1 MKVTPPVRALTGLP
15 PSVIEAALAAEWQRR
30 RRFMPKPN
38 QSVSVCLL
46 KEYCTA
52 LVGLFA
58 VSLLLFGTIPTKVFP
73 VTTEVYV
80 EGQGPYLFYVDTGSE
95 TTVIEPSLAASLGLR
110 PAFQTEIVSVTGS
123 RFAPGTTVGTMRAGG
138 EAIPPVEVLFDDPS
152 QARQLVSGVRGVL
165 GINALRHVNFLLAPR
180 EGVLRIGS
188 AAVRPTEGDVVAVP
202 MREVEGRI
210 VIGARMG
217 REPLSLVLDS
227 GANHVVLFRMP
238 EAMAR
243 TSPVSSTVTT
253 LDGAR
258 QAAATTWTAAM
269 MVEDKLRMKTRPAVV
284 VQRAGSPVDGLMPV
298 SAFESVYVD
307 RARNEVVLLPLP

>member
-1 MKVTPPVRALTGLP
+1 M
-15 PSVIEAALAAEWQRR
+15 
-30 RRFMPKPN
+30 
-38 QSVSVCLL
+38 

-58 VSLLLFGTIPTKVFP
+58 FSLLLFGTIPAKLFP

-80 EGQGPYLFYVDTGSE
+80 GGRGPYLFLVDTGSQ
-95 TTVIEPSLAASLGLR
+95 TTLVEPALAASLGMR
-110 PAFQTEIVSVTGS
+110 PTFQTEIVSVTGS
-123 RFAPGTTVGTMRAGG
+123 RFAPGVTLEGMRVGGFD
-138 EAIPPVEVLFDDPS
+138 IPPVEALFDDPV
-152 QARQLVSGVRGVL
+152 QAKQVVPGVRGVL
-165 GINALRHVNFLLAPR
+165 GINALRQVSFLLTPR
-180 EGVLRIGS
+180 DGVIRIGS
-188 AAVRPTEGDVVAVP
+188 DAVRPTDGVAVP

-238 EAMAR
+238 DAMAR

-258 QAAATTWTAAM
+258 QAAATTWTAEM
-269 MVEDKLRMKTRPAVV
+269 TVEDKLRMKTRPAVV